1 MKKRIYV
8 ACGGAVA
15 TSTVVANKVRD
26 FLKKEGIDADVQQC
40 RISELGNHASNAD
53 LFITTAK
60 VTKSYDVPVVHGL
73 SFITGINQDKAEKEI
88 LEKLK

>member
-26 FLKKEGIDADVQQC
+26 FLKEEGIDADVQQC
-40 RISELGNHASNAD
+40 RISELSNHVDNAD

-60 VTKSYDVPVVHGL
+60 VSKKYNIPVIHGV
-73 SFITGINQDKAEKEI
+73 SFITGINQDKAKKEI
-88 LEKLK
+88 LDNLK